1 MAHSAERI
9 AYQIDG
15 IEHPSTGSGQVGH
28 GEKRDQR
35 SEVGDQGTEGRISD
49 LGFTEGRL

>member
-35 SEVGDQGTEGRISD
+35 SEESEIRGQRAEFRI
-49 LGFTEGRL
+49 

>member
-28 GEKRDQR
+28 REKRNQR
-35 SEVGDQGTEGRISD
+35 TEDRISD

>member
-15 IEHPSTGSGQVGH
+15 IEHGAEGTGVQRAEGSRQR
-28 GEKRDQR
+28 EKRD
-35 SEVGDQGTEGRISD
+35 
-49 LGFTEGRL
+49 